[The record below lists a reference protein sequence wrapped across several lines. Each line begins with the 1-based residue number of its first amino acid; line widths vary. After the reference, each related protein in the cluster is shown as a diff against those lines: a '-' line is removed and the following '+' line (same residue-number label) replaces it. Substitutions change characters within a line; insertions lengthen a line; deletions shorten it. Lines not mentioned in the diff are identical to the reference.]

1 MLFLPVRAAF
11 DPPLRADRNYSLI
24 KNNGILIERR
34 IIMPRL
40 KGSKNKKKNIDPLIS
55 LADQIVAKRR
65 DIEMLTA
72 EIDGLSDSVAEL
84 KRELRNKKAK
94 LKIHEKELTDLQAA
108 KAAQDE
114 AEKAAALKAEAEKIV
129 ETAIASGK
137 SAQEIMKLLGAEVTE
152 AE

>member
-1 MLFLPVRAAF
+1 
-11 DPPLRADRNYSLI
+11 
-24 KNNGILIERR
+24 
-34 IIMPRL
+34 MPRL